1 MKKKKEKTLRPEFV
15 AELKEIRNGKHYGFR
30 NMQEFEKLVEERN
43 RDLKK
48 TGIPKCIRCGTP
60 MINAVD
66 SITKKISKYIWK
78 HNCKCSKAQ
87 LMMG

>member
-1 MKKKKEKTLRPEFV
+1 MKNYNKLIILDKE
-15 AELKEIRNGKHYGFR
+15 EIDLE
-30 NMQEFEKLVEERN
+30 EFEKLADGWN
-43 RDLKK
+43 KDLKK